1 MFLKL
6 PVPPSTN
13 ELYVYLRKGNRRVA
27 SKKYVSWRMIS
38 ALMLAGQTKVT
49 FQTIDTLTISIHP
62 NKRRDID
69 NYAKATLD
77 LLVGHGIMVDDR
89 IVKRL
94 VIERDGTVPPD
105 EAYVS
110 IEGEFTEWTGPRK

>member
-1 MFLKL
+1 MFLRI

-13 ELYVYLRKGNRRVA
+13 ELYVYLKKGNRRVA
-27 SKKYVSWRMIS
+27 SKKYTSWRMIS
-38 ALMLAGQTKVT
+38 AMMLASQPKFT
-49 FQTIDTLTISIHP
+49 FQDVETITISVHP

-77 LLVGHGIMVDDR
+77 LLVGHGILVDDR
-89 IVKRL
+89 IIRRL

-110 IEGEFTEWTGPRK
+110 IDGDKGEWTGPRK

>member
-6 PVPPSTN
+6 PIPPSTN

-27 SKKYVSWRMIS
+27 SKKYVAWRMIA
-38 ALMLAGQTKVT
+38 ALMLANQKKVT
-49 FQTIDTLTISIHP
+49 FQEVDTITISVHP

-94 VIERDGTVPPD
+94 VVERDGSVPPD

-110 IEGEFTEWTGPRK
+110 IQGEYTEWAGPRK